1 MDLQLTKLELIEMI
15 LKTKNFSVLEQ
26 VKVLLNQTSNNAKT
40 SEPKDWWD
48 ELNEEEKNEIKKGLS
63 DLEQRKTVSHKEVM
77 KIFEKWH

>member
-26 VKVLLNQTSNNAKT
+26 VKVLLNQTSYKKVT
-40 SEPKDWWD
+40 YEQKDWWD

-63 DLEQRKTVSHKEVM
+63 DLEQGKTLSHTEVM
-77 KIFEKWH
+77 KMFEKWH

>member
-1 MDLQLTKLELIEMI
+1 MDLQFTKLELIERI

-26 VKVLLNQTSNNAKT
+26 VKVLLNQTSYKKVT
-40 SEPKDWWD
+40 SEQKNWWD

-63 DLEQRKTVSHKEVM
+63 DLEQGKTVSHQDVM